1 MKKLDQSDL
10 MTLEEYNYKREG
22 LVEEVLEIK
31 KNRRIPIGSNVSLLF
46 ENSAT
51 IKYQIQEM
59 LTVKKVI
66 EPDRIE
72 EELSVY
78 NTLIPDGSNLKA
90 TMVIEIPDQK
100 VSLEKL
106 SQLIGIEDKVWLQIG
121 ENDRVFAIADEVLDG
136 VNEEKTSAVHFLRFE
151 LSKLMIKELKSGITL
166 FAGIGHPNYNVRTQ
180 EVAQTTSSSLSDD
193 LD

>member
-10 MTLEEYNYKREG
+10 LSLEEYNYKRED

-31 KNRRIPIGSNVSLLF
+31 KNRRIPIGSNVILLF

-59 LTVKKVI
+59 LTVKNVI

-78 NTLIPDGSNLKA
+78 NTLVPDGSNLKA
-90 TMVIEIPDQK
+90 TMVVEFPDQK
-100 VSLEKL
+100 VSLERL

-121 ENDRVFAIADEVLDG
+121 ENDRVFAIADEVLDEA
-136 VNEEKTSAVHFLRFE
+136 NEEKTSAVHFLRFE

-166 FAGIGHPNYNVRTQ
+166 FAGISHPNYNVRTQ
-180 EVAQTTSSSLSDD
+180 EVAQTISSSLSND

>member
-1 MKKLDQSDL
+1 MKKLDQSYL
-10 MTLEEYNYKREG
+10 LTLEEYNYKREG

-51 IKYQIQEM
+51 IKYQIQET

-78 NTLIPDGSNLKA
+78 NTLIPDGSNLIA

-121 ENDRVFAIADEVLDG
+121 ENDRVFAIADEVQDRA
-136 VNEEKTSAVHFLRFE
+136 NEEKTSAVHFLRFE

-166 FAGIGHPNYNVRTQ
+166 FAGISHPNYNVRTQ

>member
-10 MTLEEYNYKREG
+10 LTLEEYNYKRED

-90 TMVIEIPDQK
+90 TMIIEFPDQK
-100 VSLEKL
+100 VSLERL

-121 ENDRVFAIADEVLDG
+121 ENDRVFAIAEEVLDRTNKG
-136 VNEEKTSAVHFLRFE
+136 KTSVVHFLRFE

-166 FAGIGHPNYNVRTQ
+166 FAGISHPNYNVRTQ

>member
-10 MTLEEYNYKREG
+10 LTLEEYNYKRED

-31 KNRRIPIGSNVSLLF
+31 KNRSIPIGSNVSLLF

-78 NTLIPDGSNLKA
+78 NTLVPDGSNLKA
-90 TMVIEIPDQK
+90 TMIIEFPDQK
-100 VSLEKL
+100 VSLERL

-121 ENDRVFAIADEVLDG
+121 ENDRVFAIAEEVLDRTNKG
-136 VNEEKTSAVHFLRFE
+136 KTSVVHFLRFE

-166 FAGIGHPNYNVRTQ
+166 FAGIGHPSYNVRTQ
-180 EVAQTTSSSLSDD
+180 EVAQTISSSLSND

>member
-10 MTLEEYNYKREG
+10 LTLEEYNYKRED

-31 KNRRIPIGSNVSLLF
+31 KNRRIPIGSNVILLF

-59 LTVKKVI
+59 LTVKNVI

-78 NTLIPDGSNLKA
+78 NTLVPDGSNLKA
-90 TMVIEIPDQK
+90 TMVVEFPDQK
-100 VSLEKL
+100 VSLERL

-121 ENDRVFAIADEVLDG
+121 ENDRVFAIADEVLDEA
-136 VNEEKTSAVHFLRFE
+136 NEEKTSAVHFLRFE

-166 FAGIGHPNYNVRTQ
+166 FAGISHPNYNVRTQ
-180 EVAQTTSSSLSDD
+180 EVAQTISSSLSND

>member
-10 MTLEEYNYKREG
+10 LTLEEYNYKRED

-90 TMVIEIPDQK
+90 TMIIEFPDQK
-100 VSLEKL
+100 VSLERL

-121 ENDRVFAIADEVLDG
+121 ENDRVFAIADEVLDEA
-136 VNEEKTSAVHFLRFE
+136 NEEKTSAVHFLRFE

-166 FAGIGHPNYNVRTQ
+166 FAGISHPNYNVRTQ

>member
-10 MTLEEYNYKREG
+10 LSLEEYNYKRED

-31 KNRRIPIGSNVSLLF
+31 KNRRIPIGSNVILLF

-59 LTVKKVI
+59 LTVKNVI

-78 NTLIPDGSNLKA
+78 NTLVPDGSNLKA
-90 TMVIEIPDQK
+90 TMVVEFPDQK
-100 VSLEKL
+100 VSLERL

-121 ENDRVFAIADEVLDG
+121 ENDRVFAIADEVLDEA
-136 VNEEKTSAVHFLRFE
+136 NEEKTSAVHFLRFE

-166 FAGIGHPNYNVRTQ
+166 FAGISHPNYNVRTQ

>member
-10 MTLEEYNYKREG
+10 LTLEEYNYKRED

-78 NTLIPDGSNLKA
+78 NTLVPDGSNLKA
-90 TMVIEIPDQK
+90 TMVVEFPDQK
-100 VSLEKL
+100 VSLERL

-121 ENDRVFAIADEVLDG
+121 ENDRVFAIAEEVLDRTNKG
-136 VNEEKTSAVHFLRFE
+136 KTSVVHFLRFE

-166 FAGIGHPNYNVRTQ
+166 FAGISHPNYNVRTQ
-180 EVAQTTSSSLSDD
+180 EVAQTISSSLSND

>member
-10 MTLEEYNYKREG
+10 LSLEEYNYKRED

-78 NTLIPDGSNLKA
+78 NTLVPDGSNLKA
-90 TMVIEIPDQK
+90 TMIIEFPDQK
-100 VSLEKL
+100 VSLERL

-121 ENDRVFAIADEVLDG
+121 ENDRVFAIAEEVLDRTNKG
-136 VNEEKTSAVHFLRFE
+136 KTSVVHFLRFE

-166 FAGIGHPNYNVRTQ
+166 FAGISHPNYNVRTQ

>member
-10 MTLEEYNYKREG
+10 LSLEEYNYKRED

-31 KNRRIPIGSNVSLLF
+31 KNRRIPIGSNVILLF

-51 IKYQIQEM
+51 IKYQIQET

-78 NTLIPDGSNLKA
+78 NTLVPDGSNLKA
-90 TMVIEIPDQK
+90 TMVVEFPDQK
-100 VSLEKL
+100 VSLERL

-121 ENDRVFAIADEVLDG
+121 ENDRVFAIADEVLDEA
-136 VNEEKTSAVHFLRFE
+136 NEEKTSAVHFLRFE

-166 FAGIGHPNYNVRTQ
+166 FAGISHPNYNVRTQ

>member
-10 MTLEEYNYKREG
+10 LTLEEYNYKRED

-78 NTLIPDGSNLKA
+78 NTLVPDGSNLKA
-90 TMVIEIPDQK
+90 TMIIEFPDQK
-100 VSLEKL
+100 VSLERL

-121 ENDRVFAIADEVLDG
+121 ENDRVFAIAEEVLDRTNKG
-136 VNEEKTSAVHFLRFE
+136 KTSVVHFLRFE

-166 FAGIGHPNYNVRTQ
+166 FAGISHPNYNVRTQ

>member
-10 MTLEEYNYKREG
+10 LTLEDYNNNRED

-51 IKYQIQEM
+51 IKYQIQET

-121 ENDRVFAIADEVLDG
+121 ENDRVFAIADEGFSG
-136 VNEEKTSAVHFLRFE
+136 VNEEKTPAVHFLRFE

-166 FAGIGHPNYNVRTQ
+166 FAGISHPNYNVRTQ

>member
-10 MTLEEYNYKREG
+10 LTLEEYNYKRED

-31 KNRRIPIGSNVSLLF
+31 KNRRIPIGSNVILLF

-51 IKYQIQEM
+51 IKYQIQET

-66 EPDRIE
+66 EPDRID

-121 ENDRVFAIADEVLDG
+121 ENDRVFAIADEGFSG

-166 FAGIGHPNYNVRTQ
+166 FAGISHPNYNVRTQ

>member
-10 MTLEEYNYKREG
+10 LTLEEYNYKRED

-78 NTLIPDGSNLKA
+78 NTLVPDGSNLKA
-90 TMVIEIPDQK
+90 TMIIEFPDQK
-100 VSLEKL
+100 VSLERL

-121 ENDRVFAIADEVLDG
+121 ENDRVFAIAEEVLDRTNKG
-136 VNEEKTSAVHFLRFE
+136 KTSVVHFLRFE

-166 FAGIGHPNYNVRTQ
+166 FAGIGHLNYNVRTQ
-180 EVAQTTSSSLSDD
+180 EVAQTISSSLSND

>member
-10 MTLEEYNYKREG
+10 LTLEEYNYKRED

-59 LTVKKVI
+59 LTVKNVI

-78 NTLIPDGSNLKA
+78 NTLVPDGSNLKA
-90 TMVIEIPDQK
+90 TMVVEFPDQK
-100 VSLEKL
+100 VSLERL

-121 ENDRVFAIADEVLDG
+121 ENDRVFAIADEVLDEA
-136 VNEEKTSAVHFLRFE
+136 NEEKTSAVHFLRFE

-166 FAGIGHPNYNVRTQ
+166 FAGISHPNYNVRTQ
-180 EVAQTTSSSLSDD
+180 EVAQTTSSSLSND

>member
-1 MKKLDQSDL
+1 MNKLTKSDL
-10 MTLEEYNYKREG
+10 LSLEEYSLNRDR
-22 LVEEVLEIK
+22 LREEVLVLK
-31 KNRRIPIGSNVSLLF
+31 KDRKIQIGINVTLLF
-46 ENSAT
+46 ENLKT

-100 VSLEKL
+100 VSLERR

-121 ENDRVFAIADEVLDG
+121 ENDRVFAIAEEVLDRTNKG
-136 VNEEKTSAVHFLRFE
+136 KTSVVHFLRFE
-151 LSKLMIKELKSGITL
+151 CVS
-166 FAGIGHPNYNVRTQ
+166 
-180 EVAQTTSSSLSDD
+180 
-193 LD
+193 

>member
-10 MTLEEYNYKREG
+10 LTLEEYNYKRED

-78 NTLIPDGSNLKA
+78 NTLVPDGSNLKA
-90 TMVIEIPDQK
+90 TMVVEFPDQK
-100 VSLEKL
+100 VSLERL

-121 ENDRVFAIADEVLDG
+121 ENDRVFAIADEVLDEA
-136 VNEEKTSAVHFLRFE
+136 NEEKTSAVHFLRFE

-166 FAGIGHPNYNVRTQ
+166 FAGISHPTYNVRTQ

>member
-1 MKKLDQSDL
+1 MKKLDQSNL
-10 MTLEEYNYKREG
+10 LTLEEYNYKREG

-78 NTLIPDGSNLKA
+78 NTLVPDGSNLKA
-90 TMVIEIPDQK
+90 TMIIEFPDQK

-166 FAGIGHPNYNVRTQ
+166 FAGISHPNYNVRTQ

>member
-10 MTLEEYNYKREG
+10 LTLEDYNYKRED

-51 IKYQIQEM
+51 IKYQIQET

-66 EPDRIE
+66 EPDRID

-121 ENDRVFAIADEVLDG
+121 ENDRVFAIADEGFSG
-136 VNEEKTSAVHFLRFE
+136 VNEEKTSTVHFLRFE

-166 FAGIGHPNYNVRTQ
+166 FAGISHPNYNVRTQ

>member
-10 MTLEEYNYKREG
+10 LTLEEYNYKREG
-22 LVEEVLEIK
+22 LVEEILEVK

-59 LTVKKVI
+59 LSAKKEI
-66 EPDRIE
+66 ELDRIE
-72 EELSVY
+72 EKLSVY

-90 TMVIEIPDQK
+90 TMVNEFPDQK
-100 VSLEKL
+100 VILENL
-106 SQLIGIEDKVWLQIG
+106 SQLIGIKDKVWLQIG
-121 ENDRVFAIADEVLDG
+121 ENDRVFAIADEVPDK

-166 FAGIGHPNYNVRTQ
+166 FAGISHPNYNVRTQ
-180 EVAQTTSSSLSDD
+180 EVAQTISSSLAND